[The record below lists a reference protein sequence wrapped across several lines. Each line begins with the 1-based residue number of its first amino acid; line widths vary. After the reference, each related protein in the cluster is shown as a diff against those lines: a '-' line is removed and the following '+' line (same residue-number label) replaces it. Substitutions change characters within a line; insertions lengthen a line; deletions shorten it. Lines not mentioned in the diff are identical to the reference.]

1 MKEYGL
7 ALSKAIGSADAEL
20 INLVLLDAKAELP
33 SAEFFEMLLPHPQ
46 ATPRPDMLSFGCGAS
61 SPSPLAAHSGFVCG
75 VCVRSLVRVS
85 SVSSLVFRQS
95 ARPNFVSRLSSS
107 GSRAFRR
114 RSSSSSRTARHV
126 TTACSRSS
134 SSTTSTCPSRPL
146 PSSSRK
152 PTGRLDG
159 RSVCEA

>member
-95 ARPNFVSRLSSS
+95 AHSVSSVSSLCSVSQLARVPSVSSS
-107 GSRAFRR
+107 GF
-114 RSSSSSRTARHV
+114 
-126 TTACSRSS
+126 
-134 SSTTSTCPSRPL
+134 CPSA
-146 PSSSRK
+146 
-152 PTGRLDG
+152 
-159 RSVCEA
+159 RSCFVSQLVRISLVGSPHLEAARSAGAAAAHRVLRGT